1 MITVHEA
8 LEIIKLHSP
17 VHNLGTRETR
27 ADRDYPPF
35 DRVMMDG
42 IAIRFDDYEL
52 GVRSFPIEGICAAG
66 EKAKRLRSGS
76 LEVMTGSVL
85 PLESDLVIQYEHL
98 KIENKIATILVELHR
113 SRFDSVHRE
122 GSDCKNGDV
131 VLLKN
136 LPGTGP
142 HVGILSSMGESLIP
156 HSPKVM
162 IISTGDELVDKDP
175 LPHEIRRSNVFALK
189 TSLELFGYQDVKETH
204 LDDDPKMIAD
214 HFQKNADEFD
224 ILIYSGGVSKGKFD
238 YLPSVW
244 ADMGVTKYFHE
255 VSQRPG
261 KPLWFGVDE
270 KRKTTVIGLP
280 GNPVSSLVCLHRY
293 FLPHRKMEA
302 KLTKDITFKKPLTYF
317 VPVKIEFVGSELFA
331 TPLEMKNSGEFTALA
346 GSDGFIELPKDLDQ
360 FKTGESYPYF
370 SWRPF

>member
-17 VHNLGTRETR
+17 MHDLGTKETR

-35 DRVMMDG
+35 NRVMMDG
-42 IAIRFDDYEL
+42 IAIRFDDYDK
-52 GVRSFPIEGICAAG
+52 GMRSFPIEGISAAG
-66 EKAKRLRSGS
+66 EKAKTLRSGS

-85 PLESDLVIQYEHL
+85 PLNSDLVIQYEHL
-98 KIENKIATILVELHR
+98 KIENNIATIVVEVPR
-113 SRFDSVHRE
+113 FRFDSVHLE
-122 GSDCKNGDV
+122 GSDCKKGDV

-136 LPGTGP
+136 LPMTGP

-156 HSPKVM
+156 YSPKVM
-162 IISTGDELVDKDP
+162 IISTGDELVENNP

-189 TSLELFGYQDVKETH
+189 SSLELFGFQDVKETH
-204 LDDDPKMIAD
+204 LDDDPKMIAK
-214 HFQKNADEFD
+214 HFQQYAGEFD

-293 FLPHRKMEA
+293 FLPNRKIQV
-302 KLTKDITFKKPLTYF
+302 KLTKEITFKKPLTYF
-317 VPVKIEFVGSELFA
+317 VPVKIEFVGAELFA

-346 GSDGFIELPKDLDQ
+346 GSDGFIELPKELDQ
-360 FKTGESYPYF
+360 FHVGETYSFF